1 MSDIHDYDDI
11 INLPHHVS
19 KTHPH
24 MSLADRAAQ
33 FSPFA
38 ALTGYEEAIKE
49 AGRIVDEKSELSEE
63 EKEEINRKLNYLNE
77 HKKENIQITIT
88 YFLKDMKKNGGSYRQ
103 ITSNLKRLDEIE
115 KTILLADNTI
125 LRIDD
130 IRKIQ
135 SPLFDTLDESNFDL
149 P

>member
-38 ALTGYEEAIKE
+38 ALTGYEDAIKE
-49 AGRIVDEKSELSEE
+49 AGRIVDEKIELSEE
-63 EKEEINRKLNYLNE
+63 EKEEINRQLNYLNE
-77 HKKENIQITIT
+77 HKKDNIQITIT

-115 KTILLADNTI
+115 KTIQLADNTI

-135 SPLFDTLDESNFDL
+135 SPLFDTLDE
-149 P
+149 

>member
-49 AGRIVDEKSELSEE
+49 AGRIVDEKIELSEE
-63 EKEEINRKLNYLNE
+63 EKKEINRKLNYLNE

-88 YFLKDMKKNGGSYRQ
+88 YFLKDMKKNGGNYRQ

-135 SPLFDTLDESNFDL
+135 SPLFDTLDE
-149 P
+149 

>member
-11 INLPHHVS
+11 INLPRHVS

-38 ALTGYEEAIKE
+38 ALTGYEDAIKE
-49 AGRIVDEKSELSEE
+49 ASRIVDEKIELSEE
-63 EKEEINRKLNYLNE
+63 EKEEINRQLNYLNE
-77 HKKENIQITIT
+77 HKKDNIQITIT

-135 SPLFDTLDESNFDL
+135 SPLFDTLDE
-149 P
+149 

>member
-11 INLPHHVS
+11 INLPRHIS

-49 AGRIVDEKSELSEE
+49 AGRIVDEKIELSEE
-63 EKEEINRKLNYLNE
+63 EKEEINRQLNYLNE
-77 HKKENIQITIT
+77 HKKDNIQITIT

-135 SPLFDTLDESNFDL
+135 SPLFDTLDE
-149 P
+149 

>member
-38 ALTGYEEAIKE
+38 ALTGYEDAIKE
-49 AGRIVDEKSELSEE
+49 AGRIVDEKIELSEE

-77 HKKENIQITIT
+77 HKKENTQITIT

-135 SPLFDTLDESNFDL
+135 SPLFDTLDE
-149 P
+149 

>member
-11 INLPHHVS
+11 INLPRHVS

-49 AGRIVDEKSELSEE
+49 AGRIVDEKIELSEE
-63 EKEEINRKLNYLNE
+63 EKEEINRQLNYLNE
-77 HKKENIQITIT
+77 HKKDNIQITIT

-103 ITSNLKRLDEIE
+103 ITSNLKRLDEIK

-135 SPLFDTLDESNFDL
+135 SPLFDTLDE
-149 P
+149 

>member
-11 INLPHHVS
+11 INLPRHVS
-19 KTHPH
+19 ETHPH

-38 ALTGYEEAIKE
+38 ALTGYEDAIKE
-49 AGRIVDEKSELSEE
+49 AGRIVDEKIELSEE

-77 HKKENIQITIT
+77 HKKENIQITVT
-88 YFLKDMKKNGGSYRQ
+88 YFLMDMKKSGGSYRQ

-135 SPLFDTLDESNFDL
+135 SPLFDTLDE
-149 P
+149 

>member
-24 MSLADRAAQ
+24 MSLSDRAAQ

-49 AGRIVDEKSELSEE
+49 AGRIVDEKIELSEE
-63 EKEEINRKLNYLNE
+63 EKEEINRQLNYLNE
-77 HKKENIQITIT
+77 HKKDNIQITIT

-135 SPLFDTLDESNFDL
+135 SPLFDTLDE
-149 P
+149 

>member
-49 AGRIVDEKSELSEE
+49 AGRIVDEKIELSEE

-77 HKKENIQITIT
+77 HKKDNIQITIT

-135 SPLFDTLDESNFDL
+135 SPLFDTLDE
-149 P
+149 

>member
-24 MSLADRAAQ
+24 MFLADRAAQ

-49 AGRIVDEKSELSEE
+49 AGRIVDEKIELSEE
-63 EKEEINRKLNYLNE
+63 EKEEINRQLNYLNE
-77 HKKENIQITIT
+77 HKKDNIQITIT

-135 SPLFDTLDESNFDL
+135 SPLFDTLDE
-149 P
+149 

>member
-49 AGRIVDEKSELSEE
+49 AGRIVDEKIELSEE

-77 HKKENIQITIT
+77 HKKENTQITIT

-135 SPLFDTLDESNFDL
+135 SPLFDTLDE
-149 P
+149 

>member
-11 INLPHHVS
+11 INLPRHVS

-49 AGRIVDEKSELSEE
+49 AGRIVEEKIELSEE
-63 EKEEINRKLNYLNE
+63 EKEEINRQLNYLNE
-77 HKKENIQITIT
+77 HKKDNIQITIT

-135 SPLFDTLDESNFDL
+135 SPLFDTLDE
-149 P
+149 

>member
-11 INLPHHVS
+11 INLPRHVS

-49 AGRIVDEKSELSEE
+49 AGRIVDEKIELSEE
-63 EKEEINRKLNYLNE
+63 EKEEINRQLNYLNE
-77 HKKENIQITIT
+77 HKKDNIQITIT

-135 SPLFDTLDESNFDL
+135 SPLFDTLDE
-149 P
+149 

>member
-49 AGRIVDEKSELSEE
+49 AGRIVDEKIELSEE
-63 EKEEINRKLNYLNE
+63 EKEEINRQLNYLNE
-77 HKKENIQITIT
+77 HKKDNIQITIT
-88 YFLKDMKKNGGSYRQ
+88 YFLKDMKKSGGSYRQ
-103 ITSNLKRLDEIE
+103 ITSNLKHLDEIE

-135 SPLFDTLDESNFDL
+135 SPLFDTLDE
-149 P
+149 

>member
-1 MSDIHDYDDI
+1 
-11 INLPHHVS
+11 
-19 KTHPH
+19 

-49 AGRIVDEKSELSEE
+49 AGRIVDEKIELSEE
-63 EKEEINRKLNYLNE
+63 EKEEINRQLNYLNE
-77 HKKENIQITIT
+77 HKKDSIQITIT

-135 SPLFDTLDESNFDL
+135 SPLFDTLDE
-149 P
+149 

>member
-49 AGRIVDEKSELSEE
+49 AGRIVDEKIELSEE
-63 EKEEINRKLNYLNE
+63 EKEEINRQLNYLNE
-77 HKKENIQITIT
+77 HKKDNIQITIT

-135 SPLFDTLDESNFDL
+135 SPLFDTLDE
-149 P
+149 

>member
-11 INLPHHVS
+11 INLPRHVS

-49 AGRIVDEKSELSEE
+49 AGRIVDEKIELSEE

-77 HKKENIQITIT
+77 HKKENIPITVT
-88 YFLKDMKKNGGSYRQ
+88 YFLMDMKKSGGSYRQ

-135 SPLFDTLDESNFDL
+135 SPLFDTLDE
-149 P
+149 

>member
-49 AGRIVDEKSELSEE
+49 AGRIVDEKIELSEE
-63 EKEEINRKLNYLNE
+63 EKEEINRQLNYLNE
-77 HKKENIQITIT
+77 HKKDNIQITIT

-103 ITSNLKRLDEIE
+103 ITSNLKRLDEIG

-135 SPLFDTLDESNFDL
+135 SPLFDTLDE
-149 P
+149 

>member
-11 INLPHHVS
+11 INLPRHVS

-49 AGRIVDEKSELSEE
+49 AGRIVDEKIELSEE
-63 EKEEINRKLNYLNE
+63 EKEEINRQLNYLNE
-77 HKKENIQITIT
+77 HKKDNIQITIT

-103 ITSNLKRLDEIE
+103 ITSNLKRLDEIG

-135 SPLFDTLDESNFDL
+135 SPLFDTLDE
-149 P
+149 

>member
-11 INLPHHVS
+11 INLPRHVS

-38 ALTGYEEAIKE
+38 ALTGYEDAIKE
-49 AGRIVDEKSELSEE
+49 AGRIVDEKIELSEE
-63 EKEEINRKLNYLNE
+63 EKEEINRQLNYLNE

-88 YFLKDMKKNGGSYRQ
+88 YFLKDMKKSGGSYRQ

-115 KTILLADNTI
+115 KIILLADNTI

-135 SPLFDTLDESNFDL
+135 SPLFDTLDE
-149 P
+149 

>member
-11 INLPHHVS
+11 INLPRHIS

-38 ALTGYEEAIKE
+38 ALTGYEDAIKE
-49 AGRIVDEKSELSEE
+49 AGRIVDEKIELSEE
-63 EKEEINRKLNYLNE
+63 EKEEINRQLNYLNE
-77 HKKENIQITIT
+77 HKKDNIQITIT
-88 YFLKDMKKNGGSYRQ
+88 YFLKDTKKNGGSYRQ

-135 SPLFDTLDESNFDL
+135 SPLFDTLDE
-149 P
+149 

>member
-38 ALTGYEEAIKE
+38 ALTGYEDAIKE
-49 AGRIVDEKSELSEE
+49 AGRIVDEKIELSEE
-63 EKEEINRKLNYLNE
+63 EKEEINRQLNYLNE
-77 HKKENIQITIT
+77 HKKDNIQITIT

-115 KTILLADNTI
+115 KTILLVDNTI

-135 SPLFDTLDESNFDL
+135 SPLFDTLDE
-149 P
+149 

>member
-49 AGRIVDEKSELSEE
+49 AGRIVDEKIELSEE
-63 EKEEINRKLNYLNE
+63 EKEEINRQLNYLNE
-77 HKKENIQITIT
+77 HKKDNIQITIT
-88 YFLKDMKKNGGSYRQ
+88 YFLKDMKKSGGSYRQ

-135 SPLFDTLDESNFDL
+135 SPLFDTLDE
-149 P
+149 

>member
-49 AGRIVDEKSELSEE
+49 AGRIVDEKIELSEE

-77 HKKENIQITIT
+77 HKKENIQITVT
-88 YFLKDMKKNGGSYRQ
+88 YFLMDMKKSGGSYRQ

-135 SPLFDTLDESNFDL
+135 SPLFDTLDE
-149 P
+149 

>member
-11 INLPHHVS
+11 INLPRHVS

-49 AGRIVDEKSELSEE
+49 AGRIVDEKIELSEE
-63 EKEEINRKLNYLNE
+63 EKEEINRQLNYLNE
-77 HKKENIQITIT
+77 HKKDNIQITIT

-115 KTILLADNTI
+115 KTILLADNTT

-135 SPLFDTLDESNFDL
+135 SPLFDTLDE
-149 P
+149 

>member
-11 INLPHHVS
+11 INLPRHVS
-19 KTHPH
+19 ETHPH

-38 ALTGYEEAIKE
+38 ALTGYEDAIKE
-49 AGRIVDEKSELSEE
+49 AGRIVDEKIELSEE

-77 HKKENIQITIT
+77 HKKDNIQITIT

-135 SPLFDTLDESNFDL
+135 SPLFDTLDE
-149 P
+149 

>member
-11 INLPHHVS
+11 INLPRHVS

-49 AGRIVDEKSELSEE
+49 AGRIVDEKIELSEE
-63 EKEEINRKLNYLNE
+63 EKEEINRQLNYLNE
-77 HKKENIQITIT
+77 HKKDNILITIT
-88 YFLKDMKKNGGSYRQ
+88 FFLKDMKKSGGSYRQ

-135 SPLFDTLDESNFDL
+135 SPLFDTLDE
-149 P
+149 

>member
-1 MSDIHDYDDI
+1 MSHIHDYDDI
-11 INLPHHVS
+11 INLPRHVS

-38 ALTGYEEAIKE
+38 ALTGYEDAIKE
-49 AGRIVDEKSELSEE
+49 AGRIVDEKIELSEE
-63 EKEEINRKLNYLNE
+63 EKEEINRQLNYLNE

-88 YFLKDMKKNGGSYRQ
+88 YFLKDMKKSGGSYRQ

-115 KTILLADNTI
+115 KIILLADNTI

-135 SPLFDTLDESNFDL
+135 SPLFDTLDE
-149 P
+149 

>member
-11 INLPHHVS
+11 INLPRHVS

-49 AGRIVDEKSELSEE
+49 AGRIVDEKIELSEE
-63 EKEEINRKLNYLNE
+63 EKEEINRQLNYLNE
-77 HKKENIQITIT
+77 HKKDSIQITIT

-135 SPLFDTLDESNFDL
+135 SPLFDTLDE
-149 P
+149 